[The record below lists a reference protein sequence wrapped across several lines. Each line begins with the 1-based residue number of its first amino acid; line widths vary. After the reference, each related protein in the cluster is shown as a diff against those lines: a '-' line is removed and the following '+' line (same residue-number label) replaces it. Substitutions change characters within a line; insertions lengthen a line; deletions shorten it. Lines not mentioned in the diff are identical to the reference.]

1 MTVSPHRQLGRGFRA
16 KAPGAQTGGRLAVLF
31 GLVSSLIG
39 RLAQR

>member
-1 MTVSPHRQLGRGFRA
+1 MTVRPAGGSGRGFCA
-16 KAPGAQTGGRLAVLF
+16 KAGGGEDDGKLAVLF